1 MMADIADNKH
11 DSTLNEAAE
20 QYIEAC
26 IRGEQPDLEELIR
39 DYSPRQ
45 DRLRKIIHKSLQ
57 VSSLLDLLKHVESD
71 EIPAAAADMDLVG
84 KRIGQFEVSEIVG
97 RGGMG
102 VVFRAHDTKLDRQV
116 AVKAMPK
123 HLSDDPTARARFER
137 EAKLLAS
144 LNHSHIGII
153 HDIIQQEDGTRY
165 LILEYVTGLTL
176 ARKLKKGALAVKET
190 LLLGR
195 QIAEAL
201 AAAHERGIIHR
212 DLKPGNVKIGPD
224 GNVKILDF
232 GIAKEVKSYSESNE
246 ILVTE
251 HGRPVGTPAYMSP
264 EQARGLPLDHRT
276 DIWSFGCVLYEMLT
290 GRLAFEGPT
299 VSDTIAHVL
308 KHDPDWKLLPVDLPA
323 NIKVLLRRCLEKE
336 PQNRLQHIGDALLEI
351 RETLTPPKIAPPAQ
365 DTAESEK
372 HGSRMK
378 LAAGEIACIVLGLLA
393 GYFILNNIMSSRF
406 FPSSAVTKFVVG
418 RGNSYPDVSLIHQT
432 LAFSPDGKTLAY
444 IAEDTDGRRR
454 IFLRRLDGFET
465 RVLEGTEAAIGPFF
479 SPDGQWLAFEDHYN
493 RKLKKVAV
501 GGGTPVTLAEASDFR
516 GGTWTADD
524 KIIFAP
530 NVNGALYRIE
540 ASGSEPEQI
549 TTTDPN
555 AGDRAHRWPQVLP
568 GGDLMLFIS
577 YGNDARV
584 ELLSLQTGRR
594 DVLLEGPSY
603 ARFDPTGYIIYSR
616 DWSLYA
622 ARFDPQSLTFKG
634 SHLLVASEVWSAGSG
649 VSQFEVSPNGTLAYI
664 PGKWDTRKLQ
674 PTWVTRRGS
683 REPLPVPMRNYH
695 DATISP
701 DGTCVALCSL
711 VGNNPDLWLY
721 DSTHGTT
728 ADITS
733 DQKGRNPVWTGR
745 DGQTLFYIAPEGLFR
760 WDRQQQSAAL
770 WGKIKGLIKLNDS
783 SPDGRQIAVQM
794 WMSEQVDI
802 YTIELSD
809 QNDVKPVPFETTEQF
824 QRKAAWSPCGKWI
837 AYESEETGRSD
848 IFVKPYP
855 GPGQKVAVS
864 SDGGREP
871 LWSPDGSELFY
882 RSRDKVVAAKIQSQ
896 PQFKVIDTQVLF
908 DDEYYSCALCRTY
921 DIGPDGRFLMLY
933 DPKNSV
939 RPKIHVIVN
948 WRKGFEHRVPGDVGM

>member
-1 MMADIADNKH
+1 MADIADDKH
-11 DSTLNEAAE
+11 DSALNEAAQ

-26 IRGEQPDLEELIR
+26 FRGEQPDLEEFLR

-45 DRLRKIIHKSLQ
+45 DRLRKIINNSLQ

-71 EIPAAAADMDLVG
+71 EFPASPAEMNLVG
-84 KRIGQFEVSEIVG
+84 RRIGKFEISEVVG

-102 VVFRAHDTKLDRQV
+102 VVYKAHDTKLQRQV
-116 AVKAMPK
+116 AVKAMPE
-123 HLSDDPTARARFER
+123 HLSDNPTARARFER

-144 LNHSHIGII
+144 LNHSNIGII
-153 HDIIQQEDGTRY
+153 HDVVEQEDGSRY
-165 LILEYVTGLTL
+165 LILEYVAGQTL
-176 ARKLKKGALAVKET
+176 ARILKKGALAVKET

-201 AAAHERGIIHR
+201 AAAHERRIIHR
-212 DLKPGNVKIGPD
+212 DLKPGNVKISTE

-232 GIAKEVKSYSESNE
+232 GIAKEVKSYNESSE
-246 ILVTE
+246 ILVTK
-251 HGRPVGTPAYMSP
+251 HNRPVGTPAYMSP

-290 GRLAFEGPT
+290 GKIAFEGPT

-308 KHDPDWKLLPVDLPA
+308 ERDPDWKLLPVDLPA
-323 NIKVLLRRCLEKE
+323 NIKVLLRRCLEKD
-336 PQNRLQHIGDALLEI
+336 PHNRLQHIGDALLEI
-351 RETLTPPKIAPPAQ
+351 RETLTPPKISPPVQ
-365 DTAESEK
+365 DTADPVK
-372 HGSRMK
+372 PGSRMK
-378 LAAGEIACIVLGLLA
+378 LAAGAIACIALG
-393 GYFILNNIMSSRF
+393 ILVGSIVRRNIMPDRVVTS
-406 FPSSAVTKFVVG
+406 PAVTKFVIK
-418 RGNSYPDVSLIHQT
+418 RGNSYPDVGLIHQT

-444 IAEDTDGRRR
+444 VAEDTDGRRR

-501 GGGTPVTLAEASDFR
+501 GGGTPVTLAEVPDFR
-516 GGTWTADD
+516 GGTWTDDD
-524 KIIFAP
+524 KIIYAP
-530 NVNGALYRIE
+530 DVNDTLYRIE
-540 ASGSEPEQI
+540 ASGGETEQI

-555 AGDRAHRWPQVLP
+555 AGDRAHRWPQMLP
-568 GGDLMLFIS
+568 GGDLLLFVS
-577 YGNDARV
+577 YGNGARV
-584 ELLSLQTGRR
+584 ELLELRSGRR
-594 DVLLEGPSY
+594 HVLLEGSSY

-622 ARFDPQSLTFKG
+622 TRFDPQSLALEG
-634 SHLLVASEVWSAGSG
+634 SHLLVASEVWSAGTG
-649 VSQFEVSPNGTLAYI
+649 VSQFEVSANGTLAYI

-695 DATISP
+695 DSAISP
-701 DGTCVALCSL
+701 DGTCVALCSY

-728 ADITS
+728 ADITA
-733 DQKGRNPVWTGR
+733 DQKGRSPIWTGR

-770 WGKIKGLIKLNDS
+770 WGKIKGLTKLNDS
-783 SPDGRQIAVQM
+783 SPDGRQLAVQM
-794 WMSEQVDI
+794 WMSEQIDI

-809 QNDVKPVPFETTEQF
+809 PNDVKPVPFETTEQF

-837 AYESEETGRSD
+837 AYQSEETGRSD
-848 IFVKPYP
+848 IFVRPYP
-855 GPGQKVAVS
+855 GPGRKVAVS
-864 SDGGREP
+864 SDGGTEP
-871 LWSPDGSELFY
+871 LWSPDGSELYY
-882 RSRDKVVAAKIQSQ
+882 RNSKQVIAAKIETE
-896 PQFKVIDTQVLF
+896 PEFKVVDTQILF

-933 DPKNSV
+933 DPKEPS
-939 RPKIHVIVN
+939 RPKIHVTVN
-948 WRKGFEHRVPGDVGM
+948 WREGLESQETGEVRP

>member
-1 MMADIADNKH
+1 MTDITNNKN
-11 DSTLNEAAE
+11 DSALNKAAQ

-26 IRGEQPDLEELIR
+26 LHDEQPDLEEFIK

-45 DRLRKIIHKSLQ
+45 DRLRKIIYNSLQ
-57 VSSLLDLLKHVESD
+57 VSSLLDLLKHVEPD
-71 EIPAAAADMDLVG
+71 EFSIAAAEMDLVG
-84 KRIGQFEVSEIVG
+84 KRIGQFEVSEVVG

-102 VVFRAHDTKLDRQV
+102 VVYKAHDTKLDRKV
-116 AVKAMPK
+116 AVKAMPE
-123 HLSDDPTARARFER
+123 HLSKDSTARARFER

-153 HDIIQQEDGTRY
+153 HDIVEQEDGTRY
-165 LILEYVTGLTL
+165 LILEYISGLTL
-176 ARKLKKGALAVKET
+176 ARKLKKGALTLQET
-190 LLLGR
+190 LLIGR

-212 DLKPGNVKIGPD
+212 DLKPGNVKISPE

-232 GIAKEVKSYSESNE
+232 GIAKEIKSYNESSE
-246 ILVTE
+246 IMVTR
-251 HGRPVGTPAYMSP
+251 HGHPVGTPAYMSP

-290 GRLAFEGPT
+290 GKIAFEGPT

-308 KHDPDWKLLPVDLPA
+308 EREPDWNLLLAETPA
-323 NIKVLLRRCLEKE
+323 NIKVLLRRCLEKD
-336 PQNRLQHIGDALLEI
+336 PHDRLQHIGDALLEI
-351 RETLTPPKIAPPAQ
+351 CETLTPPKISPPVQ
-365 DTAESEK
+365 DTAESVK
-372 HGSRMK
+372 PDSRMK
-378 LAAGEIACIVLGLLA
+378 LAAIAITCIALG
-393 GYFILNNIMSSRF
+393 ILVGSIVRRNIISDRVVTS
-406 FPSSAVTKFVVG
+406 PAVTKFVIE
-418 RGNSYPDVSLIHQT
+418 RGNSYPDMSLIHQT

-444 IAEDTDGRRR
+444 VAEDTDGRRR
-454 IFLRRLDGFET
+454 IFLRRLDRFET

-493 RKLKKVAV
+493 RQLKKVAV

-530 NVNGALYRIE
+530 DVNGALYRIE
-540 ASGSEPEQI
+540 ASGGETEQI

-568 GGDLMLFIS
+568 SGDLLLFVS
-577 YGNDARV
+577 YGSSARI
-584 ELLSLQTGRR
+584 ELLELQTGRR
-594 DVLLEGPSY
+594 NVLLQGPSY
-603 ARFDPTGYIIYSR
+603 ARYDPTGYILYSR

-622 ARFDPQSLTFKG
+622 AHFNPRRLALQG
-634 SHLLVASEVWSAGSG
+634 SNLLVASEVWSAGSG
-649 VSQFEVSPNGTLAYI
+649 VSQFEVSANGTLAYI

-674 PTWVTRRGS
+674 PTWVTRRGN
-683 REPLPVPMRNYH
+683 REFLPVPMRNYH
-695 DATISP
+695 DAAISP
-701 DGTCVALCSL
+701 DGTCIALCSV

-728 ADITS
+728 TDITA

-770 WGKIKGLIKLNDS
+770 WGKIKGLTKLNDS
-783 SPDGRQIAVQM
+783 SPDGRELAVQM
-794 WMSEQVDI
+794 WMSEQIDI

-809 QNDVKPVPFETTEQF
+809 PNDVKPVPFETTEQF

-837 AYESEETGRSD
+837 AYQSEETGRSE
-848 IFVKPYP
+848 IFVRPYP
-855 GPGQKVAVS
+855 GPSRKVAVS
-864 SDGGREP
+864 SDGGTEP
-871 LWSPDGSELFY
+871 LWSPDGTELYY
-882 RSRDKVVAAKIQSQ
+882 RNRKKIIAAKIETE
-896 PQFKVIDTQVLF
+896 PEFKVVDTQVLF

-921 DIGPDGRFLMLY
+921 DIAPDGRFLMLY
-933 DPKNSV
+933 DPINSG
-939 RPKIHVIVN
+939 RPQIHVTVN
-948 WRKGFEHRVPGDVGM
+948 WREELER

>member
-1 MMADIADNKH
+1 MVDTADNKH
-11 DSTLNEAAE
+11 DSALNEAAQ

-26 IRGEQPDLEELIR
+26 LHGEQPDLEEFIAG
-39 DYSPRQ
+39 YSPQQ
-45 DRLRKIIHKSLQ
+45 DRLRKIIHNSLQ

-71 EIPAAAADMDLVG
+71 EFPVAAADMDLVG

-102 VVFRAHDTKLDRQV
+102 VVFKAHDTKLDRQV

-153 HDIIQQEDGTRY
+153 HDIVEQDDGSCY
-165 LILEYVTGLTL
+165 LILEYISGLTL
-176 ARKLKKGALAVKET
+176 DQRLKKGALTIKEA
-190 LLLGR
+190 LLLGQ

-201 AAAHERGIIHR
+201 AAAYERGIIHR
-212 DLKPGNVKIGPD
+212 DLKPGNIKINPEGKI
-224 GNVKILDF
+224 KILDF
-232 GIAKEVKSYSESNE
+232 GIAKEIRPQDESNQTV
-246 ILVTE
+246 LTE
-251 HGRPVGTPAYMSP
+251 HGHLMGTPAYMSP

-290 GRLAFEGPT
+290 GKIAFEGPT

-308 KHDPDWKLLPVDLPA
+308 ERDPDWKLLPAEMPG
-323 NIKVLLRRCLEKE
+323 NIKVLLRRCLEKD
-336 PQNRLQHIGDALLEI
+336 PHDRLQHIGDALLEI
-351 RETLTPPKIAPPAQ
+351 RETLTPPNISPPVQ
-365 DTAESEK
+365 DTAESVK
-372 HGSRMK
+372 PDSRMK
-378 LAAGEIACIVLGLLA
+378 LAAIAIICIALGIFA
-393 GYFILNNIMSSRF
+393 GSLILRNIISSRVATS
-406 FPSSAVTKFVVG
+406 PAVTKFVIE
-418 RGNSYPDVSLIHQT
+418 RGNSYPDVGLIHQT

-444 IAEDTDGRRR
+444 VAEDTDGRRR

-493 RKLKKVAV
+493 RKLKTVAV

-530 NVNGALYRIE
+530 DVNGALYRIE

-568 GGDLMLFIS
+568 GSGLLLFVS
-577 YGNDARV
+577 YGSSARV
-584 ELLSLQTGRR
+584 ELLELQSGRR
-594 DVLLEGPSY
+594 SVLLEGPSY

-616 DWSLYA
+616 NWSLYS
-622 ARFDPQSLTFKG
+622 ARFDPQSLKCKG
-634 SHLLVASEVWSAGSG
+634 SHRLVASEVWSAGSG
-649 VSQFEVSPNGTLAYI
+649 VSQFEVSANGTLAYI

-695 DATISP
+695 DAAVSP
-701 DGTCVALCSL
+701 NGTCVALCSV

-728 ADITS
+728 ADITA

-770 WGKIKGLIKLNDS
+770 WGKIKGLTKLNDS
-783 SPDGRQIAVQM
+783 SPDGRQLAVQM
-794 WMSEQVDI
+794 WMSEQIDI
-802 YTIELSD
+802 YTISLSD
-809 QNDVKPVPFETTEQF
+809 PNDVKPVPFETTEQF

-837 AYESEETGRSD
+837 AYQSEETGRSD
-848 IFVKPYP
+848 IFVRPYP
-855 GPGQKVAVS
+855 GPGTKVAVS

-871 LWSPDGSELFY
+871 LWSPDGSELYY
-882 RSRDKVVAAKIQSQ
+882 RNRKQVIAAKIETE
-896 PQFKVIDTQVLF
+896 PEFKVVDTQILF
-908 DDEYYSCALCRTY
+908 DDEYYSCAMCRTY
-921 DIGPDGRFLMLY
+921 DIAPDGRFLMLY
-933 DPKNSV
+933 DPRDSS
-939 RPKIHVIVN
+939 RPKIHVVVN
-948 WRKGFEHRVPGDVGM
+948 WREGLER